1 MIAAISREPMTR
13 TVAKTTLIHVHRDRD
28 WVGVMF
34 LDEHDRLYRCDPDIP
49 PDVAMKALV
58 AHTKQCEMGGVLTS
72 AKDGQR
78 YRWHVAGWE
87 GR

>member
-1 MIAAISREPMTR
+1 MTR
-13 TVAKTTLIHVHRDRD
+13 TVSKTTLIHVHRDRD

-49 PDVAMKALV
+49 QDVALKALV
-58 AHTKQCEMGGVLTS
+58 AHTRQCETRGLLTGQE
-72 AKDGQR
+72 DGR
-78 YRWHVAGWE
+78 AYSWCVARWD